1 LHLYNN
7 FVTDDIF
14 YLDVENV
21 SNIKIIENE
30 KLTFQ
35 QLLLGTKPIL
45 RKTSC
50 EDNLGLP
57 PNKIARK

>member
-14 YLDVENV
+14 YLDVENI
-21 SNIKIIENE
+21 SNIKIIGNE
-30 KLTFQ
+30 KLPFQ
-35 QLLLGTKPIL
+35 QLLMGTKPIL

-57 PNKIARK
+57 PNKISRK

>member
-7 FVTDDIF
+7 FVTNDIF

-21 SNIKIIENE
+21 SNIKIIGNE

-35 QLLLGTKPIL
+35 QLLLGYFKDQTYFK
-45 RKTSC
+45 
-50 EDNLGLP
+50 ED
-57 PNKIARK
+57 IVRR